1 MINGFAFYSYL
12 PIVWLHRV
20 VFFVL
25 VVAVVFF
32 GLFNRHDYKYLII
45 NFYFKKLRFHFHFCF
60 LCIRT
65 LTHRPTH
72 AWLKWHFRFK
82 VNDWPNRKRWKVVLL
97 LLFVGHFLNQHA
109 NTVRACQRIFDSL
122 FFPGLEWMW
131 YMYHCCCCCY
141 SFIDQWAIPLMKI
154 STWKSER
161 KWMIFSGESRRTFQF
176 WPFFDDWNTKLLW
189 HICHD
194 SSLVANSKN
203 SLKKLRTKLIALF
216 SSK

>member
-12 PIVWLHRV
+12 PIVWLHKV

-45 NFYFKKLRFHFHFCF
+45 NFYFKKLRFHFHLCF

-65 LTHRPTH
+65 PTHRPTH

-122 FFPGLEWMW
+122 FFPGDTCITAVAVAIQSLIIKQYHWWRSVHERAKENEWFFLARIEERFNFGHFSMTEILN
-131 YMYHCCCCCY
+131 CY
-141 SFIDQWAIPLMKI
+141 DTSATILRSWQIPKI
-154 STWKSER
+154 
-161 KWMIFSGESRRTFQF
+161 
-176 WPFFDDWNTKLLW
+176 
-189 HICHD
+189 H
-194 SSLVANSKN
+194 
-203 SLKKLRTKLIALF
+203 
-216 SSK
+216 